1 MLYLKIFY
9 IKKTIGTST
18 ITSKPPT
25 EKNQDNVESSSGES
39 LPIST
44 YFNEDVED
52 ASRQERKWNTD
63 SGDKKDF
70 TVFDA
75 VPN

>member
-1 MLYLKIFY
+1 M
-9 IKKTIGTST
+9 
-18 ITSKPPT
+18 
-25 EKNQDNVESSSGES
+25 
-39 LPIST
+39 PIST